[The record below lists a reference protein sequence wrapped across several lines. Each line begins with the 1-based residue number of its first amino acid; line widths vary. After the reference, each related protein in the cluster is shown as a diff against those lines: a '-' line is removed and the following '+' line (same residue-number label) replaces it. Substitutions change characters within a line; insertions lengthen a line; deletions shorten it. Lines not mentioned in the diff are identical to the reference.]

1 VLPEETES
9 QAEAKASTGI
19 NKENLKSKSFKV
31 AFQPKFKKTTS
42 KTKKIAAE
50 KIDEDLDFNKMSLGD
65 EVIEKKAEKSAT
77 KNPFK
82 FEEESKNE
90 PETKK
95 IEKSLPLDAS
105 KLKNVSGFGSDD
117 IGCTDSPG

>member
-1 VLPEETES
+1 
-9 QAEAKASTGI
+9 
-19 NKENLKSKSFKV
+19 
-31 AFQPKFKKTTS
+31 
-42 KTKKIAAE
+42 
-50 KIDEDLDFNKMSLGD
+50 MSLGD

-117 IGCTDSPG
+117 IGCTDSPGQKFNADALKNKNSFGSDDMYGIGSSPGQSKTEKGTRYFQRDLIRQHKSF